1 MARIIADLSESWIY
15 DAKLSDASGNDYFS
29 IVTAALCSTAEGS
42 DFERQARYRPKVSKN
57 RKKMIITLED
67 ETDLPSPARIVAIH
81 DLTAGKLTVDRWEGM
96 VGVTDA
102 RLAMD
107 SVIAK
112 PAEAGGGFKKWNQL
126 YDGVTYTANRFDT
139 GGTFRTWFST
149 AAIDPQGIDT
159 PLLKAIAAATGV
171 AVRTNQSYQS
181 ILPAIPIG
189 P

>member
-1 MARIIADLSESWIY
+1 MARIIADLSESWICN
-15 DAKLSDASGNDYFS
+15 AKLSDNSVNDYFG
-29 IVTAALCSTAEGS
+29 IVMAALCSTSEGS
-42 DFERQARYRPKVSKN
+42 DYERPARYRPRVSRN
-57 RKKMIITLED
+57 RKKIILHVED

-81 DLTAGKLTVDRWEGM
+81 DLTGGKLTVDKWDGM
-96 VGVTDA
+96 IGVTDA
-102 RLAMD
+102 KLAAD

-159 PLLKAIAAATGV
+159 PLLKSIAAATGV

-181 ILPAIPIG
+181 ILSVIPIG